1 MDSLDRLKDLLRQP
15 RKVVLTSHRNPD
27 GDAIGSML
35 SLYHLMYQLGHQLHM
50 IVPSAF
56 PEFLDWMPA
65 AEQILIYDEAPEQ
78 CPPIVQDAEI
88 IFYLD
93 FNDLERIDKIG
104 ELCHATQA
112 FKVMID
118 HHLLPQQGIADY
130 MLSNSTAS
138 STCELVWDFIGL
150 MGWQAQVNCTVAE
163 CIFTGLL
170 TDTGGF
176 KYGTSPKVYRLAAL
190 LIEQGVDDVV
200 LQDRLFN
207 SMSEKQLRL
216 LGHALAHRM
225 EILDEYHTGIITLTK
240 KDYERFEISRGDTE
254 GIVNYLLKLRNVKL
268 AAFIH
273 EQPTITKISLRSK
286 GDLSVQEIAQKYFK
300 GGGHKNASGGYSYIG
315 LGPTV
320 RKFKS
325 VLPKIR
331 DQLNK
336 VAQIPDPCRGKGE
349 GKPPTSE

>member
-1 MDSLDRLKDLLRQP
+1 MDALNRLKTLMEQP
-15 RKVVLTSHRNPD
+15 RKVLLTAHRNPD

-35 SLYHLMYQLGHQLHM
+35 GLYHLLRKLGHEVAM
-50 IVPSAF
+50 AVPSAF
-56 PEFLDWMPA
+56 PEFLDWMPGVD
-65 AEQILIYDEAPEQ
+65 QILIHDDQAEACSP
-78 CPPIVQDAEI
+78 VAEGAEVV
-88 IFYLD
+88 FYLD
-93 FNDLERIDKIG
+93 FNDIERIDKLG
-104 ELCHATQA
+104 ELCHATEA

-118 HHLLPQQGIADY
+118 HHLDPQDGIADY
-130 MLSNSTAS
+130 MLSEPSAS
-138 STCELVWDFIGL
+138 STCELVWDFIHL
-150 MGWQAQVNCTVAE
+150 MGWEALIDCRVAE
-163 CIFTGLL
+163 CLFTGLL

-176 KYGTSPKVYRLAAL
+176 KYATSPRVYRLAADL
-190 LIEQGVDDVV
+190 VEKGVDDVV

-207 SMSEKQLRL
+207 SMTEKQLRL

-240 KDYERFEISRGDTE
+240 KDYERFEIARGDTE

-286 GDLSVQEIAQKYFK
+286 GDLSVQEIAQRYFK

-325 VLPKIR
+325 VLPKIK
-331 DQLNK
+331 DQLDR
-336 VAQIPDPCRGKGE
+336 VAELPDPCHSTGKEAPHDAG
-349 GKPPTSE
+349 